1 MAQFRTHDMAVVS
14 PSDPAYDEAMAMN
27 ARCAQCGEALAD
39 IFGTDMLGVMRTP
52 SLPVWLRGRGGLG
65 DAVAEHRI
73 GWEII
78 TCSRVVKF
86 GTTVV
91 GYALHPTHAD
101 LKVARGNT
109 ADVNDI
115 AEVVQ
120 QCFDTQVAPSSR
132 REMLPMQV
140 VVLDELHN
148 LYAPGGDP
156 ARVTI
161 MLLHDRAVPDG
172 AIERC
177 IDVLDAGVPALARV
191 RHGVGANSTVLQD

>member
-1 MAQFRTHDMAVVS
+1 MSQFRTHDMAVV
-14 PSDPAYDEAMAMN
+14 PASDPAYDETMAMN
-27 ARCAQCGEALAD
+27 VRHAQLGETLAD
-39 IFGTDMLGVMRTP
+39 IFGTDVFGVLRSP

-78 TCSRVVKF
+78 TCPRVVKF

-101 LKVARGNT
+101 LKVPRGSA

-140 VVLDELHN
+140 VVFDELHN

-177 IDVLDAGVPALARV
+177 VDIFDAGAPALARV
-191 RHGVGANSTVLQD
+191 RHGVGTNSD